1 MKHLKPIAFAA
12 ALMATGGTVKA
23 AEPVFTGQSPHMYPG
38 YITENLTETRDF
50 FVQKLGF
57 TQLFESEWFALLK
70 LEGNQI
76 GLMKPEQAGQAAIFR
91 TAYSGNGAWIT
102 FDMQGKSIDAAAKL
116 PEAVARM
123 AKTGKHCLLV
133 QEGEKPVG
141 IISEHD
147 VVVAF
152 SRLGPAA
159 KIAKVK
165 DYMTIDVVAA
175 RLTLPVEGNHLV
187 RLGIVHLQQRLD
199 PLPQRGIVDRPQ
211 EIVGVEEGHLGRR
224 GARHERHA
232 G

>member
-1 MKHLKPIAFAA
+1 M
-12 ALMATGGTVKA
+12 GGVMSEQTLN
-23 AEPVFTGQSPHMYPG
+23 T
-38 YITENLTETRDF
+38 
-50 FVQKLGF
+50 
-57 TQLFESEWFALLK
+57 LF
-70 LEGNQI
+70 
-76 GLMKPEQAGQAAIFR
+76 
-91 TAYSGNGAWIT
+91 T

-175 RLTLPVEGNHLV
+175 RETDTLDNALKLMAVHNVRHLPVLSEKGQVMEFLSMMDLV
-187 RLGIVHLQQRLD
+187 VRKMSL
-199 PLPQRGIVDRPQ
+199 
-211 EIVGVEEGHLGRR
+211 
-224 GARHERHA
+224 
-232 G
+232 